1 LVQKG
6 NINGIDNEKHL
17 DGTNQDNKSY
27 VWLGENVTETV
38 ETLPFLLWQISTS
51 HIGPSAASNQRS
63 YTHKTKSQ
71 NQHFHKKL

>member
-1 LVQKG
+1 MVQNS

-51 HIGPSAASNQRS
+51 HIGPSAASNQR
-63 YTHKTKSQ
+63 TH
-71 NQHFHKKL
+71 

>member
-17 DGTNQDNKSY
+17 DGTNQDNKGY
-27 VWLGENVTETV
+27 VWLGANVTETV

-51 HIGPSAASNQRS
+51 HIGPSAASNQR
-63 YTHKTKSQ
+63 TQ
-71 NQHFHKKL
+71 